1 MPQTITCFHSSQN
14 IVTQELFK
22 QWMSE
27 LASAVKGKMES
38 DLESFKQTYEGV
50 DDPVAPIQPEIFA
63 SGSII
68 NTFSPTNRRE
78 TELILHAIK
87 LFDVKVVLVI
97 DYEKLEKDIQSFLQ
111 QNQLTDI
118 KVIKVPK
125 SPGISSQPHMSA
137 E

>member
-1 MPQTITCFHSSQN
+1 
-14 IVTQELFK
+14 
-22 QWMSE
+22 MSE

-38 DLESFKQTYEGV
+38 DLDSFKQTYEGV

-97 DYEKLEKDIQSFLQ
+97 DYEKLEKDILSFLQ